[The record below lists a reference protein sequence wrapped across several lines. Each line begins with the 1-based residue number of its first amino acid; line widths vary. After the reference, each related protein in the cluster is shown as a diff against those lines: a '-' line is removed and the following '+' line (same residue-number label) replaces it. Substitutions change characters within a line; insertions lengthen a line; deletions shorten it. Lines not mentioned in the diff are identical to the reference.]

1 MHDNQILQQ
10 NNLRLKGD
18 MQKLESERAGLKNRV
33 EAMQSA
39 LDAQESR
46 LGRQEQDDSVKQQ
59 FDNVFHPIKKW
70 ATNFCR
76 DASQP
81 IDMTDISP
89 SWTPLVQRVIPS
101 IPSLEHLSE
110 YLPGSDM
117 KRRKMFVR
125 GWIAFNVTYRIL
137 SDPKQPES
145 ETDLWLYKRERDA
158 IKSLE
163 SIFISDK
170 EISKSSYH
178 EWRALTV
185 TLLDK
190 SLPSRSPTQ
199 DTMETLDE
207 IMQSTLELI
216 RPLGS
221 QTADMAELQ
230 RTLFNNVFIPA
241 VELSRVLR
249 RQRAYWFVWFPEVTA
264 AKDLVSDEQPP
275 VYPFKPRDMADF
287 DSADEEADARG
298 QCLKSVDIIIL
309 PGLYKCGDN
318 DGEQYETDFV
328 VEKAQVSCGEIQI
341 QDEAGTEAVSE
352 RHDGCV
358 DLRDGPSY

>member
-89 SWTPLVQRVIPS
+89 SLTPLVQRVIPS

-137 SDPKQPES
+137 SDPEQPES
-145 ETDLWLYKRERDA
+145 ETDLWLHKQERDA
-158 IKSLE
+158 VKSLE
-163 SIFISDK
+163 SIFISG
-170 EISKSSYH
+170 EH
-178 EWRALTV
+178 P
-185 TLLDK
+185 
-190 SLPSRSPTQ
+190 LPSR
-199 DTMETLDE
+199 
-207 IMQSTLELI
+207 
-216 RPLGS
+216 
-221 QTADMAELQ
+221 
-230 RTLFNNVFIPA
+230 
-241 VELSRVLR
+241 
-249 RQRAYWFVWFPEVTA
+249 
-264 AKDLVSDEQPP
+264 
-275 VYPFKPRDMADF
+275 
-287 DSADEEADARG
+287 
-298 QCLKSVDIIIL
+298 
-309 PGLYKCGDN
+309 
-318 DGEQYETDFV
+318 
-328 VEKAQVSCGEIQI
+328 
-341 QDEAGTEAVSE
+341 
-352 RHDGCV
+352 
-358 DLRDGPSY
+358 